1 MNDLIEDKSNMKLML
16 KFVNI
21 NTFMQMQIDIDIGKI
36 LTFGIKYIIIIFK

>member
-21 NTFMQMQIDIDIGKI
+21 NTFMQM
-36 LTFGIKYIIIIFK
+36 